1 MTLAKLDPDT
11 EMLAL
16 LRQDR
21 KIQRRQNVKRFPS
34 RDPHGYFTPKL
45 FFQKR
50 NLPQGLFF
58 C

>member
-21 KIQRRQNVKRFPS
+21 KIQRRQNVKRLACRVGRS
-34 RDPHGYFTPKL
+34 ILSAHYAAA
-45 FFQKR
+45 
-50 NLPQGLFF
+50 
-58 C
+58 